1 MKLRKMDR
9 LTNFS
14 RILTGILIGL
24 LLMANGQGRSDAQ
37 SRAEQSGSTLVR
49 LSQPHRLFSLRSMN
63 MNDSSTDK
71 KKSRPQRSVALGT
84 WGGQHIR
91 MIVTANGA
99 TIEYDCAQ
107 GTVASKLMLDAE
119 RKFSLTG
126 SHMREGPGPTRI
138 GVTRPS
144 SPARFDGQVNG
155 DEMSLSVVLTDANES
170 IGDFVLR
177 RGSEG
182 RLRKCR

>member
-1 MKLRKMDR
+1 MKSRRMDR
-9 LTNFS
+9 LNNVSTIFV
-14 RILTGILIGL
+14 GIVIGL
-24 LLMANGQGRSDAQ
+24 LLAA
-37 SRAEQSGSTLVR
+37 QSGS
-49 LSQPHRLFSLRSMN
+49 SQSRTPFPVSQTQQAFFLRSIN
-63 MNDSSTDK
+63 MNDSSIDK

-84 WGGQHIR
+84 WGGAHIR
-91 MIVTANGA
+91 MTVTANGA

-107 GTVASKLMLDAE
+107 GEVASKLTLNAE

-126 SHMREGPGPTRI
+126 SHMREGPGPIRI

-144 SPARFDGQVNG
+144 RPARFDGQVNG
-155 DEMSLSVVLTDANES
+155 DEMLLRVVLTDSNES
-170 IGDFVLR
+170 IGDFILR

>member
-1 MKLRKMDR
+1 MKLRKMCR
-9 LTNFS
+9 LTNVS
-14 RILTGILIGL
+14 RIFIGILIGIL
-24 LLMANGQGRSDAQ
+24 LAANGSGRTNA
-37 SRAEQSGSTLVR
+37 QSGSAQSGRTPLR
-49 LSQPHRLFSLRSMN
+49 LSQPHSFFLRSMN
-63 MNDSSTDK
+63 MNDSSIDK

-107 GTVASKLMLDAE
+107 GAVTGKLTLDAE
-119 RKFSLTG
+119 RKFSITG
-126 SHMREGPGPTRI
+126 SHMREGPGPIRI
-138 GVTRPS
+138 GVTRPNR
-144 SPARFDGQVNG
+144 PARFDGHVNG
-155 DEMSLSVVLTDANES
+155 DEMSLSVVLTDTNES
-170 IGDFVLR
+170 IGDFILR